1 MTSALASASP
11 SAALTG
17 SQDQPSLRHFLTARD
32 VDDRLTEQ
40 VPLTLTAT
48 SSDAPLP
55 AVTVDR
61 AVKFQE
67 ILGFGG
73 AFTEAAAVTWLK
85 MSPANRQRI
94 IEAYFNHESGHGYNL
109 GRTHINSCDF
119 ALGNYAC
126 AEVPDDWKLEHF
138 NIERDRRAVLPMIG
152 EALGATGGEGMTFF
166 VTPWS
171 PPPWMKTN
179 SKMNNGGQLRPECRQ
194 VWADHYVRFIRAY
207 EEAGVPV
214 WGLTVQNEPAATQ
227 TWDSC
232 VYSAQEESDFVR
244 DYLGP
249 TLERAGLGRLKI
261 IIWDHNRDT
270 MVQRARVAY
279 ADPAA
284 SKYIWGTGFHWYVE
298 DKFDNLQLHHDAFPD
313 KHLLFTEGCQE
324 GGPHPG
330 SWAVGERY
338 GRSMIH
344 DFNRWTVGWCDWN
357 LVLDETGGPNHVG
370 NFCSAPIL
378 CDTQADTLHFQ
389 SSYYYIG
396 HFARFVRPGAR
407 RVLCATTRDA
417 LQATAFVN
425 PDGGLVVVAMNGTDE
440 PLPFVL
446 DLVDTNATVTLPAH
460 SIATYLA
467 GPAGA

>member
-1 MTSALASASP
+1 MRLAE
-11 SAALTG
+11 
-17 SQDQPSLRHFLTARD
+17 QTA
-32 VDDRLTEQ
+32 
-40 VPLTLTAT
+40 PTLTTTPA
-48 SSDAPLP
+48 AGALP
-55 AVTVDR
+55 TVTVDR
-61 AVKFQE
+61 TIRFQE

-94 IEAYFNHESGHGYNL
+94 IEAYFDRETGHGYNL

-126 AEVPDDWKLEHF
+126 AEVPDDWTLEHF

-152 EALGATGGEGMTFF
+152 EAQAAARGEGITFF

-179 SKMNNGGQLRPECRQ
+179 GKMNNGGKLRPECRQ
-194 VWADHYVRFIRAY
+194 VWAEHYVRFIRAY

-232 VYSAQEESDFVR
+232 VYTAEEERDFVR

-249 TLERAGLGRLKI
+249 TLERAGLGRVKI
-261 IIWDHNRDT
+261 MVWDHNRDE

-279 ADPAA
+279 SDPEA

-324 GGPHPG
+324 GGPHHG

-378 CDTQADTLHFQ
+378 ADTQADVLYFQ

-407 RVLCATTRDA
+407 RVLCATTREA
-417 LQATAFVN
+417 LGATAFVN
-425 PDGGLVVVAMNGTDE
+425 PDGGLVVVAMNATDAAM
-440 PLPFVL
+440 PFAL
-446 DLVDTNATVTLPAH
+446 DLVGYGAESVLPAH
-460 SIATYLA
+460 SIATYLVE
-467 GPAGA
+467 PS